1 MYIGRQQLGGP
12 IAKLDDIS
20 SEFDGIKTS
29 FNLSLG
35 ATAYFANNP
44 FALMVSLGGVI
55 QEPIT
60 SPTFPLS
67 QHYPLGSPPLIHL
80 DLYRIEEKNAANEFF
95 LQEEEESKAI
105 GALMVVEWP
114 ERLSL
119 PMPDAWRGKLEYSS
133 ENQSRF
139 FQLIPPLDKDNKL
152 SISSK

>member
-55 QEPIT
+55 QEPVTSYTIVDDIIT
-60 SPTFPLS
+60 FAGAPGVGSNFFAIVLATNSMTPLKS
-67 QHYPLGSPPLIHL
+67 
-80 DLYRIEEKNAANEFF
+80 
-95 LQEEEESKAI
+95 
-105 GALMVVEWP
+105 
-114 ERLSL
+114 
-119 PMPDAWRGKLEYSS
+119 
-133 ENQSRF
+133 
-139 FQLIPPLDKDNKL
+139 L
-152 SISSK
+152 SITTRNSLEKLDIHGATFSVLSRSGKIPVAFNVA